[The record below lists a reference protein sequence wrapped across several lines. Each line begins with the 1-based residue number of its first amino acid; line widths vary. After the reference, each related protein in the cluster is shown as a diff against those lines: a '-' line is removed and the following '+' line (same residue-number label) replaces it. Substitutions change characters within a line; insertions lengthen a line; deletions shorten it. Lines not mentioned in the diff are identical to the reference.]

1 MAKAKPVNGKD
12 LMLFV
17 GGKAIALARTFSLTL
32 NTETLDASSKDD
44 GIWEANEIV
53 DARNFDI
60 TSDAVFT
67 ADEDRENLDQTYDS
81 LFDLFVAGTPVDFVC
96 GIPTNASAGVNGVP
110 EQGWTPPTSAG
121 YKGKMMITSLA
132 MNGNRGEAA
141 TLTVNGRGVGAM
153 TKLKTH

>member
-17 GGKAIALARTFSLTL
+17 GGKAIALARTFSLAL

-153 TKLKTH
+153 TKLKKS

>member
-1 MAKAKPVNGKD
+1 
-12 LMLFV
+12 MLFV
-17 GGKAIALARTFSLTL
+17 GGKAIALARTFSLML

-67 ADEDRENLDQTYDS
+67 ADEDRESLDQTYDS

-153 TKLKTH
+153 TKLPGS